1 MVIRIIYTI
10 FLGLLVALFVGVG
23 IATFYKA
30 PEPPEYPVVLE
41 KGPPPVRETTET
53 PAQKAERIQYEQ
65 ALEKNREAEKAF
77 QKEIVIYHRNASII
91 SLVAAILVLIISL
104 TLLNKIHVLS
114 DGLLLGGVLTVLYS
128 IILGFQ
134 SDDEKY
140 RFILVSVGLII
151 ALVLGYIR
159 FIKPGTEAKPSATA

>member
-1 MVIRIIYTI
+1 MVIKIIYTV

-23 IATFYKA
+23 IAAFYPA
-30 PEPPEYPVVLE
+30 PKPPEYPVALE
-41 KGPPPVRETTET
+41 KGPPPVSETTET
-53 PAQKAERIQYEQ
+53 AAQKAERVKYEK
-65 ALEKNREAEKAF
+65 ALEKNREADKAF
-77 QKEIVIYHRNASII
+77 QKKNAIYSRNASII

-104 TLLNKIHVLS
+104 TLLTKIPILS

-128 IILGFQ
+128 IILGFG

-151 ALVLGYIR
+151 ALVLGYIK
-159 FIKPGTEAKPSATA
+159 FIKPSTETKPAATA